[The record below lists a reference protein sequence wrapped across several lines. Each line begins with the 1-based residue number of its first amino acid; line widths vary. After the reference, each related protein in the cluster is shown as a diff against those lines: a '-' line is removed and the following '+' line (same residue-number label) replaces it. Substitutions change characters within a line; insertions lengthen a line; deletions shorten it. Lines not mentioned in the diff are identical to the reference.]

1 MSPNAVSHAARQ
13 GSQSATEAALATGP
27 GVRCFLPNA
36 LSVAKTRKYPLNHV
50 GTSRCTVA
58 IATAKSLALALTT
71 EVADMAVGEVVN
83 LAEEEREDIKLP
95 IHSFPLVW

>member
-1 MSPNAVSHAARQ
+1 MSPNAVPHAVRQ

-71 EVADMAVGEVVN
+71 EAAD
-83 LAEEEREDIKLP
+83 LAEEEGEDIKLS
-95 IHSFPLVW
+95 IHSFPSDW